1 MSDLASPLVAVLQ
14 EEIDAFWCFQA
25 RSRAPAAPAPAP
37 ASRPPSPIPTF
48 QLLLGCSRAAILM
61 LLPPPQQQQP
71 PPRAV
76 RRRVL
81 TPRFCRASAC
91 ARGAR
96 AVGGAQR
103 LMEQVGPNFHK
114 DQNGMHAQLQSLHR
128 ICKVAAPVA
137 ASRPPPPPR
146 ARPRMLRVTPLRRAG
161 RAEGRECGWAAR
173 GCAGLLA
180 WGGFFF
186 VCGGLGLRWE
196 AAGARA
202 ARAKR

>member
-128 ICKVAAPVA
+128 NCKGAAPVA
-137 ASRPPPPPR
+137 ASRPPPPVHGRGCCASRPSAAPAVPR
-146 ARPRMLRVTPLRRAG
+146 AGSAAGPRG
-161 RAEGRECGWAAR
+161 AAR
-173 GCAGLLA
+173 GGWRGVGFFLCAGV
-180 WGGFFF
+180 WG
-186 VCGGLGLRWE
+186 
-196 AAGARA
+196 
-202 ARAKR
+202 